1 MEDYKIVLD
10 NLDKA
15 IKDKIP
21 DALKTAMEKACL
33 IVEADAKKNCP
44 VDDGQLRQSITHDV
58 STDNGTIEGT
68 IGTNVEYAPYVEI
81 GTGIY
86 SAEGTGRKGGWLY
99 PGISGVEGRNAGKW
113 GNVISPQGIYEDI
126 RDGGTADRLWI
137 LHGSGTCRADGRKLA
152 AVERIDPGPGSGAG
166 GSFG

>member
-15 IKDKIP
+15 LKDKIP

-58 STDNGTIEGT
+58 STDNGTIE
-68 IGTNVEYAPYVEI
+68 
-81 GTGIY
+81 
-86 SAEGTGRKGGWLY
+86 
-99 PGISGVEGRNAGKW
+99 
-113 GNVISPQGIYEDI
+113 
-126 RDGGTADRLWI
+126 
-137 LHGSGTCRADGRKLA
+137 
-152 AVERIDPGPGSGAG
+152 
-166 GSFG
+166 

>member
-21 DALKTAMEKACL
+21 DALKAAMEKACL

-99 PGISGVEGRNAGKW
+99 EDEKSGELVFTMGQHPQPYLQPALDNNKEKIQQCFEGI
-113 GNVISPQGIYEDI
+113 I
-126 RDGGTADRLWI
+126 
-137 LHGSGTCRADGRKLA
+137 
-152 AVERIDPGPGSGAG
+152 
-166 GSFG
+166 